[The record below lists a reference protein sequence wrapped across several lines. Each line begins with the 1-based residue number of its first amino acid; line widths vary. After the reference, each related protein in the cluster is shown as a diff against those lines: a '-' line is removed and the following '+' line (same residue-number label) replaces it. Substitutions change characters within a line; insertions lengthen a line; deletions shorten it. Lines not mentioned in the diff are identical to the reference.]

1 MLEIKN
7 VTKEYKI
14 FVTKKYK
21 NKVANDNIN
30 LVIEDGEIFGFI
42 GPNGAGKSTLIKSI
56 VGLNNFDSGEIIF
69 NNMTMKNN
77 EMEFKKTLA
86 YIPDNPDLYEHLS
99 GIKYLNFICDVF
111 GVDKNKRVEE
121 IESYATRFGIKD
133 NLNDLISSYS
143 HGMKQKL
150 AVIASLIHHPHLLVM
165 DEPFVGLD
173 PIASHT
179 LKTIMQ
185 EFVSEGNIIFFSS
198 HVLEVV
204 EKLCE
209 HVAIINNGKIVYD
222 GNLES
227 MNKDESLEQ
236 LFLELTNHE

>member
-7 VTKEYKI
+7 VTK
-14 FVTKKYK
+14 KYN

-77 EMEFKKTLA
+77 EMEFKKALA

-99 GIKYLNFICDVF
+99 GINYLNFICDVF

-227 MNKDESLEQ
+227 MSKDESLEQ

>member
-7 VTKEYKI
+7 VTK
-14 FVTKKYK
+14 KYN

-77 EMEFKKTLA
+77 EMEFKKALA

-150 AVIASLIHHPHLLVM
+150 ALIASLIHHPHLLVM

>member
-7 VTKEYKI
+7 VTK
-14 FVTKKYK
+14 KYN

-30 LVIEDGEIFGFI
+30 LVIKDGEIFGFI

-56 VGLNNFDSGEIIF
+56 VGLNNFDSGEIVF

-77 EMEFKKTLA
+77 EIEFKKALA

-227 MNKDESLEQ
+227 MNKDESLEH

>member
-1 MLEIKN
+1 
-7 VTKEYKI
+7 
-14 FVTKKYK
+14 
-21 NKVANDNIN
+21 
-30 LVIEDGEIFGFI
+30 
-42 GPNGAGKSTLIKSI
+42 
-56 VGLNNFDSGEIIF
+56 
-69 NNMTMKNN
+69 
-77 EMEFKKTLA
+77 
-86 YIPDNPDLYEHLS
+86 
-99 GIKYLNFICDVF
+99 
-111 GVDKNKRVEE
+111 
-121 IESYATRFGIKD
+121 
-133 NLNDLISSYS
+133 
-143 HGMKQKL
+143 
-150 AVIASLIHHPHLLVM
+150 M

>member
-7 VTKEYKI
+7 VTK
-14 FVTKKYK
+14 KYN

-30 LVIEDGEIFGFI
+30 LVIKDGEIFGFI

-56 VGLNNFDSGEIIF
+56 VGLNNFDSGEIVF

-77 EMEFKKTLA
+77 EMEFKKALA

>member
-7 VTKEYKI
+7 VTK
-14 FVTKKYK
+14 KYN

-30 LVIEDGEIFGFI
+30 LVIKDGEIFGFI

-56 VGLNNFDSGEIIF
+56 VGLNNFDSGEIVF

-77 EMEFKKTLA
+77 EMEFKKALA

-121 IESYATRFGIKD
+121 IESYATKFGIKD

-227 MNKDESLEQ
+227 MSKDESLEQ
-236 LFLELTNHE
+236 LFFELTNHEKFWRNI

>member
-7 VTKEYKI
+7 VTK
-14 FVTKKYK
+14 KYN

-77 EMEFKKTLA
+77 EMEFKKALA

-99 GIKYLNFICDVF
+99 GIKYLNFICEVF

-121 IESYATRFGIKD
+121 IEGYATRFGIKD

>member
-7 VTKEYKI
+7 VTK
-14 FVTKKYK
+14 KYN

-30 LVIEDGEIFGFI
+30 LVIKDGEIFGFI

-56 VGLNNFDSGEIIF
+56 VGLNNFDSGEIVF

-77 EMEFKKTLA
+77 EMEFKKALA

-121 IESYATRFGIKD
+121 IEGYATRFGIKD

>member
-7 VTKEYKI
+7 VTK
-14 FVTKKYK
+14 KYN

-30 LVIEDGEIFGFI
+30 LVIKDGEIFGFI

-56 VGLNNFDSGEIIF
+56 VGLNNFDSGEIVF

-77 EMEFKKTLA
+77 EMEFKKALA

-111 GVDKNKRVEE
+111 DVDKNKRVEE

>member
-7 VTKEYKI
+7 VTK
-14 FVTKKYK
+14 KYN

-30 LVIEDGEIFGFI
+30 LVIKDGEIFGFI

-77 EMEFKKTLA
+77 EMEFKKALA

-121 IESYATRFGIKD
+121 IEGYATRFGIKD

-236 LFLELTNHE
+236 LFLELTNNE

>member
-7 VTKEYKI
+7 VTK
-14 FVTKKYK
+14 KYN

-56 VGLNNFDSGEIIF
+56 VGLNNFESGEIIF

>member
-7 VTKEYKI
+7 VTK
-14 FVTKKYK
+14 KYN

-77 EMEFKKTLA
+77 EMEFKKALA

-99 GIKYLNFICDVF
+99 GINYLNFICDVF

-121 IESYATRFGIKD
+121 IEGYATRFGIKD

-227 MNKDESLEQ
+227 MSKDESLEQ